1 MKEFALAKEHQ
12 RVDTMEKE
20 SKMQIVIPTYRR
32 ANIQR
37 TFQCLPQKWKD
48 RTTFVCDQEDMDK
61 LKFKYGSTS
70 KAQYVLTP
78 DHVKTIAQ
86 KRAWIIKSFPYEKI
100 LMMDDDLRIDV
111 RIPNTQKLLVAKPE
125 QVDEHMVKVEAMLDK
140 YRHIGISPRQGNNR
154 LMDEW
159 VPNTRIMYALAYH
172 LPTVRDNCEL
182 GRIETREDFDY
193 NLQLLRKGFE
203 NRVYSWMTVGQDQ
216 YNAPGGASTERTI
229 QSSNEDAEK
238 LAALHPGFVKVVDK
252 EYSTSINRKEVVV
265 YWKKAYES
273 SQKEKIAC

>member
-1 MKEFALAKEHQ
+1 M
-12 RVDTMEKE
+12 
-20 SKMQIVIPTYRR
+20 MQIVIPTYRR
-32 ANIQR
+32 ANSQR

-61 LKFKYGSTS
+61 LKFKYASTT
-70 KAQYVLTP
+70 KAEFILTP

-86 KRAWIIKSFPYEKI
+86 KRAWIIKSFPYEKV

-111 RIPNTQKLLVAKPE
+111 RIPDTVKLLVAKPD
-125 QVDEHMVKVEAMLDK
+125 QVDEHMVQIEDMIGPYAHV
-140 YRHIGISPRQGNNR
+140 GISPRQGNNR
-154 LMDEW
+154 LLEKW
-159 VPNTRIMYALAYH
+159 IKNTRMMYALGYH
-172 LPTVRDNCEL
+172 LPTLRQHCEL

-203 NRVYSWMTVGQDQ
+203 NRVYSHMTAGQDQ

-252 EYSTSINRKEVVV
+252 EYSTSISRKEVVV
-265 YWKKAYES
+265 YWKKALES
-273 SQKEKIAC
+273 FKKEDIAC